1 MRAKTRQNL
10 IIKDFIKSNKR
21 EAIVEFK
28 PNKSSIQTCFDKGLP
43 TQNIK
48 LRLVR
53 VDLPNEV
60 EVLITN

>member
-48 LRLVR
+48 LRIDFVR
-53 VDLPNEV
+53 
-60 EVLITN
+60 IG